1 MKPEFRYHPVTFIPV
16 TLIMDNALK
25 DKGKGISTC
34 KQEVYPEIV

>member
-25 DKGKGISTC
+25 DNGKRHFHLQTGSIS
-34 KQEVYPEIV
+34 